1 MMPPLFNLIIDLS
14 PLTDGPCPGVNRR
27 PAGPICSLGRVRVC
41 RLAFPART
49 KHCCYIMSRCSLAL
63 NESAVFAR
71 DKRCQWRRDGE
82 RCGCSQMLTRR
93 SWQPILLISTAG
105 RQLCF
110 CPQRHLPGN
119 PLDIYSACELR
130 RASYCIFLPF
140 IATFA
145 RANIKLLR

>member
-1 MMPPLFNLIIDLS
+1 MIPPLFNLIIDLP
-14 PLTDGPCPGVNRR
+14 PLTHGPCPGVNRR

-82 RCGCSQMLTRR
+82 RCGCGQMLSGTQLAAWR
-93 SWQPILLISTAG
+93 L
-105 RQLCF
+105 LCF
-110 CPQRHLPGN
+110 CPQRHRPAN

-130 RASYCIFLPF
+130 RASYY
-140 IATFA
+140 IAICWCTLATVA
-145 RANIKLLR
+145 RANIKPLR

>member
-1 MMPPLFNLIIDLS
+1 MIPPLFNLIIDLS

-82 RCGCSQMLTRR
+82 RCGCGQMLSGTQLAACCVFAR
-93 SWQPILLISTAG
+93 SDTCQPILLISTARVNCDG
-105 RQLCF
+105 
-110 CPQRHLPGN
+110 P
-119 PLDIYSACELR
+119 ATT
-130 RASYCIFLPF
+130 LPF
-140 IATFA
+140 VGV
-145 RANIKLLR
+145 R